1 VSHAALVPA
10 LSLVA
15 GVAVGLWVGG
25 GGPAWYVVLLSALV
39 TSAWAYRRHQP
50 VVVLAAVSA
59 GWAAGGAL
67 LALHA
72 DGVARDPPIRGLIG
86 SGDEPV
92 VIEGRL
98 GEDAARTA
106 TGVSLVIDI
115 ERLGDGPERSIAVQ
129 GRALV
134 SIGGDP
140 ETAPVH
146 EWRAGRRVRV
156 PAWLRAPTHY
166 RNPGGPDHRLALARR
181 GVVLVGS
188 VKSAALL
195 EVTAPG
201 GAVDELCAAVRAAV
215 RRHVASSVQPWAG
228 QSAAITTAILIGDR
242 VGLDDRVTRA
252 LQQAGTYHVIAISG
266 GNVAILA
273 GCLLLIGRAVRL
285 PWRLSLALAAVTLI
299 GYAHVASGGSSV
311 ARATTMAVVYLVA
324 RALDHQGSGASSIA
338 VAATLILCVAPLS
351 VVDPGFLLTFGA
363 TTAMLV
369 LVPPIA
375 GAVRPAWLRAPAAL
389 LAASVASELAL
400 MPVGALYFSRITVA
414 GLLLNFA
421 AVPLMTIVQIGAM
434 VALATSALAPSAGV
448 AAGWVPHAAAEA
460 LVSSAAF
467 VDWAPWTTWR
477 VAPPPPWA
485 LVAYYGGL
493 VLAVTVTLH
502 GARWPL
508 RLRRLAG
515 GAAGVVLVP
524 AAVCILAAPAYGAPG
539 SRHPVRLVALDVGQG
554 DATLVELP
562 SRRALLVD
570 AGGLGGQA
578 RFDIGE
584 RVVAPALWA
593 RGIRSLDALVLTH
606 GDADHVGGAAAVL
619 ELFRT
624 REVWE
629 GVAVPT
635 HEPLVRVAAAAD
647 RAAVPWR
654 TVQDGDRLRA
664 GQVTIDV
671 LHPPPA
677 EWERQRIRNN
687 DSVVLE
693 VRIGDVS
700 IVLPGDAGA
709 EVEAAV
715 AARLS
720 PARLRVLK
728 AGHHGSRS
736 SSSAAFVRA
745 VRPAI
750 AVISCGQQNRFGHPA
765 REVLARLE
773 AAGAHIFRTDEDGA
787 VTIETDGREV
797 VVHTWSGRHLV
808 FTPDGVHNLAAP
820 APRRSLRESVERWLR
835 VTQGVGAMGQ

>member
-15 GVAVGLWVGG
+15 GVAFGLWAGG
-25 GGPAWYVVLLSALV
+25 GAVWLVMLLAALV
-39 TSAWAYRRHQP
+39 TSAWAYRTHQAF
-50 VVVLAAVSA
+50 VFLAAVSV
-59 GWAAGGAL
+59 GWMAAGAL
-67 LALHA
+67 LARHA
-72 DGVARDPPIRGLIG
+72 DGVARDPPILRLIG

-98 GEDAARTA
+98 GEDAAPTA

-115 ERLGDGPERSIAVQ
+115 DGIGAGPERLIPAQ

-134 SIGGDP
+134 SVGGDP
-140 ETAPVH
+140 ATAPVH
-146 EWRAGRRVRV
+146 EWRAGRRVRA

-195 EVTAPG
+195 DITAEG
-201 GAVDELCAAVRAAV
+201 GAIDELCAAVRSVV
-215 RRHVASSVQPWAG
+215 RRHVAASVRPWSE

-242 VGLDDRVTRA
+242 AGLDDRVTRA
-252 LQQAGTYHVIAISG
+252 LQEAGTYHVIAISG

-273 GCLLLIGRAVRL
+273 GCLLLLGRALRL

-311 ARATTMAVVYLVA
+311 ARATTMAVVYLGA

-338 VAATLILCVAPLS
+338 VAGTLILGVAPLS
-351 VVDPGFLLTFGA
+351 LVDPGFLLTFGA

-375 GAVRPAWLRAPAAL
+375 DGVRSAWLRAPAAL

-421 AVPLMTIVQIGAM
+421 AVPLMTVVQIGAM
-434 VALATSALAPSAGV
+434 VALAASALAPSAGV
-448 AAGWVPHAAAEA
+448 VAGWVPHAAAEA
-460 LVSSAAF
+460 LVSSAGF
-467 VDWAPWTTWR
+467 VEWAPWTTWR
-477 VAPPPPWA
+477 VAPPPVWA
-485 LVAYYGGL
+485 LAAYYGGL
-493 VLAVTVTLH
+493 VVAVAVALH
-502 GARWPL
+502 GARWPA
-508 RLRRLAG
+508 RVRRQAG
-515 GAAGVVLVP
+515 AAAGVVVIP
-524 AAVCILAAPAYGAPG
+524 AAVCILAAPAFGAPA
-539 SRHPVRLVALDVGQG
+539 SRHPVRLVTLDVGQG
-554 DATLVELP
+554 DATLLEVP
-562 SRRALLVD
+562 PGRALLID

-593 RGIRSLDALVLTH
+593 RGIRTLEALVLTH
-606 GDADHVGGAAAVL
+606 GDADHVGGAHGVL

-629 GVAVPT
+629 GVPVPA
-635 HEPLVRVAAAAD
+635 HEPLVRLANAAD
-647 RAAVPWR
+647 RLGVPWR
-654 TVQDGDRLRA
+654 TVQHGDRLRA
-664 GQVTIDV
+664 GPVTIEV

-677 EWERQRIRNN
+677 DWERQRIRNN

-693 VRIGDVS
+693 VRVGDVS

-715 AARLS
+715 AARLG

-750 AVISCGQQNRFGHPA
+750 AVISCGRGNRYGHPA
-765 REVLARLE
+765 REVLARLD
-773 AAGAHIFRTDEDGA
+773 AAGAHVFRTDEDGA

-797 VVHTWSGRHLV
+797 VVRTWSGRHV
-808 FTPDGVHNLAAP
+808 AFTPDGVRDLTAP
-820 APRRSLRESVERWLR
+820 MPRRSLRESVERWLR
-835 VTQGVGAMGQ
+835 ATQGDGG